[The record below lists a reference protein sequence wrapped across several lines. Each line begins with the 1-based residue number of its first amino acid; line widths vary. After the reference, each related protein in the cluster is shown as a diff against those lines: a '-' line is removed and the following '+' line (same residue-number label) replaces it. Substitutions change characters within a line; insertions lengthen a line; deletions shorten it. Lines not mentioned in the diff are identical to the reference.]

1 MMIRAQIKE
10 IIAITT
16 PIYVQILIGK
26 ELKLVIPSTAKFHN
40 LVIDLHRKY
49 DCINI
54 LLKRGET
61 VHNDDE
67 RFQDYE
73 KSLEID
79 KLCKKVLE
87 ENQVEYHTIEV
98 NGKSVKK
105 IMKLLD
111 VK

>member
-1 MMIRAQIKE
+1 MIHLFYFLQFTTD
-10 IIAITT
+10 II
-16 PIYVQILIGK
+16 QK
-26 ELKLVIPSTAKFHN
+26 DIPEFYGEPFHN

-49 DCINI
+49 DSINI

-79 KLCKKVLE
+79 KLCKKILE
-87 ENQVEYHTIEV
+87 ENNVPYHEIQVGLQNSKKIIKLL
-98 NGKSVKK
+98 GKSK
-105 IMKLLD
+105 
-111 VK
+111 